1 MRCAPA
7 GPPIGGPRPFAL
19 NPEGREAM
27 YTLRIE
33 HQVHDYAAW
42 KGVFDADPAD
52 RRGSGV
58 RRYRVSRSGPDGN
71 QVHVDLDFDD
81 VESADAML
89 GRLRPIWAGT
99 GASVMVDPVG
109 SVLEQ
114 VESVDLA

>member
-1 MRCAPA
+1 
-7 GPPIGGPRPFAL
+7 
-19 NPEGREAM
+19 M

-42 KGVFDADPAD
+42 KSVFDADPAD
-52 RRGSGV
+52 RRGAGV
-58 RRYRVSRSGPDGN
+58 RRYRVSRSGPDGQ

-81 VESADAML
+81 EASAEAML

-109 SVLEQ
+109 TVLEQ
-114 VESVDLA
+114 VESVELG

>member
-1 MRCAPA
+1 
-7 GPPIGGPRPFAL
+7 
-19 NPEGREAM
+19 M

-42 KGVFDADPAD
+42 KSLFDADPAD

-71 QVHVDLDFDD
+71 RVHLDLDFDD
-81 VESADAML
+81 AASADVLL
-89 GRLRPIWAGT
+89 GRLRPIWAGP
-99 GASVMVDPVG
+99 GASVMVDPVV

-114 VESVDLA
+114 VESVELG